1 MITLAAQP
9 SGLGPSTG
17 RGDTVSASDFGT
29 VGGIGKSRG
38 ASCDT
43 VNRGQDN
50 DALGAHDLS
59 MSTIGGGGPALC
71 IPRSSGSSVGIS
83 GTGASDSGRS
93 LPRDIAAAHWARLA
107 ATVMFAQAMA
117 VATMQQRVWR
127 SACSCSGCYPS
138 SQG

>member
-1 MITLAAQP
+1 MITLAAQR

-59 MSTIGGGGPALC
+59 TSTIGGGGPALC
-71 IPRSSGSSVGIS
+71 IPGVVAAASVYL
-83 GTGASDSGRS
+83 ARA
-93 LPRDIAAAHWARLA
+93 RAIAAE
-107 ATVMFAQAMA
+107 
-117 VATMQQRVWR
+117 
-127 SACSCSGCYPS
+127 ACHEI
-138 SQG
+138 